1 MIHATIHHGS
11 DRINSFQITGHADSG
26 EYGQDIVCAAVS
38 VLAITTVNG
47 LQRVAKIP
55 VTVDN
60 RDQAGGFLEV
70 TLPPKLEAPA
80 ELKGQT
86 LLQSFADGLRDVA
99 TNYADFV
106 EVNEVS
112 D

>member
-1 MIHATIHHGS
+1 MIHATFHHGTN
-11 DRINSFQITGHADSG
+11 RINSFQITGHADSG

-38 VLAITTVNG
+38 VLAISTVNG
-47 LQRVAKIP
+47 LQRIAKIP
-55 VTVDN
+55 VEVEN

-70 TLPPKLEAPA
+70 RLPPELGATA

-86 LLQSFADGLRDVA
+86 LLQSFEDGLRDVA

-106 EVNEVS
+106 KFVEIK

>member
-1 MIHATIHHGS
+1 MIHATFHHGTN
-11 DRINSFQITGHADSG
+11 RINSFQITGHADSG

-38 VLAITTVNG
+38 VLAISTVNG
-47 LQRVAKIP
+47 LQRVASIP
-55 VTVDN
+55 VQVDN

-70 TLPPKLEAPA
+70 TLPPKLEATT

-86 LLQSFADGLRDVA
+86 LLQSFEDGLKDVA
-99 TNYADFV
+99 ENYADFV
-106 EVNEVS
+106 KFAQIN

>member
-1 MIHATIHHGS
+1 MIHATIHYGAK
-11 DRINSFQITGHADSG
+11 RINSFQITGHADSG

-55 VTVDN
+55 VSVDN

-70 TLPPKLEAPA
+70 HLPPKLEAST

-106 EVNEVS
+106 EFAEIK